1 MREDH
6 KGRSRREREQRKGG
20 RPGCLILV
28 ALLFIIII
36 AGAVFF
42 MDAKVQ
48 QEETVSRESSTPVET
63 LVFPG
68 DEKPNAGDAQ
78 IGGKTTGAGPLEITD
93 TSKAS
98 EDAEMTPDSL
108 LAAMSTEE
116 KVLQLFMLTPE
127 ALTGADEVFAAGART
142 QEAINQYP
150 IGGIVYFK
158 QNLRSKEQVTDMI
171 TGTQKYSRDRIGVD
185 MLIGVDEEGG
195 QVARISGREE
205 FGIAAFEDM
214 SEVGAA
220 GDPKRAYEVGDRIGA
235 YLSEMGF
242 NMDFA
247 PVADVLTNPE
257 NTVVARRSFG
267 SDGAVV
273 SAFVKEKVKGMESHG
288 VSAVLKHFPG
298 HGGTSGDTHEGY
310 AYTERTLDEL
320 MAEDLVPFKEGIDAG
335 IHFVMAAHISAPNAA
350 GDDTPASL
358 SEVMIT
364 DVLRNKLGF
373 DGIVITDALNMGAI
387 TQQYSSSEAAVKA
400 LQAGVDILLMPENF
414 SEAYN
419 GVLTAVKHGTISEER
434 LNQSVRRILRVK
446 LGQ

>member
-1 MREDH
+1 
-6 KGRSRREREQRKGG
+6 
-20 RPGCLILV
+20 
-28 ALLFIIII
+28 
-36 AGAVFF
+36 
-42 MDAKVQ
+42 
-48 QEETVSRESSTPVET
+48 
-63 LVFPG
+63 
-68 DEKPNAGDAQ
+68 
-78 IGGKTTGAGPLEITD
+78 
-93 TSKAS
+93 
-98 EDAEMTPDSL
+98 
-108 LAAMSTEE
+108 
-116 KVLQLFMLTPE
+116 
-127 ALTGADEVFAAGART
+127 
-142 QEAINQYP
+142 
-150 IGGIVYFK
+150 
-158 QNLRSKEQVTDMI
+158 
-171 TGTQKYSRDRIGVD
+171 